1 MAMSLTSGA
10 SRRRGARGATVL
22 LLAGLLAAGAGV
34 TMCVDDGA
42 YADPGNGKGGG
53 NGGGNAG
60 GNGGG
65 NAGGNGKGGGN
76 GNGNAGGN
84 GKSNAGG
91 NSATNSSG
99 AASVSGAAPATE
111 IVDPQAVLSL
121 REAGVIQPL
130 DVVYNTAER
139 QLAGK
144 VIDAKLMAD
153 DQHRLTYDL
162 RVVTEAGHVRRAR
175 YDAATLALLSVDDR
189 PVE

>member
-1 MAMSLTSGA
+1 MTMPFTSGPG
-10 SRRRGARGATVL
+10 RFRGARAATAL
-22 LLAGLLAAGAGV
+22 LLAGLLAAEAGIAL
-34 TMCVDDGA
+34 CLSDGA

-65 NAGGNGKGGGN
+65 NGKGGGN

-84 GKSNAGG
+84 
-91 NSATNSSG
+91 SATNSSA
-99 AASVSGAAPATE
+99 AASASSTAPATE
-111 IVDPQAVLSL
+111 IVDPLAVLTL

-130 DVVYNTAER
+130 DVVYDMAER
-139 QLAGK
+139 QLGGK

-153 DQHRLTYDL
+153 GRQRLTYDL
-162 RVVTEAGHVRRAR
+162 RVVTEAGHVRKAR
-175 YDAATLALLSVDDR
+175 YDAASLALLSVDDR